1 MSEGERLRISRQHIP
16 NISVNKAGQI
26 IELEKGSLT
35 ATILDINGA
44 ASKIAPN
51 EIPEIDL
58 ADWRPARVSGLTAP
72 TTLILSQP
80 TRERGLT
87 RQITIYENGD

>member
-1 MSEGERLRISRQHIP
+1 MG
-16 NISVNKAGQI
+16 SV
-26 IELEKGSLT
+26 S
-35 ATILDINGA
+35 ATILDIYRA
-44 ASKIAPN
+44 VYKITPN

-58 ADWRPARVSGLTAP
+58 ARWNPAQVSGLTEP

-80 TRERGLT
+80 TRKGDLT